1 MDRYIG
7 LDAHSTT
14 CTIGVMTA
22 TGKRHREMVV
32 DTNGKVLVEAIKSIA
47 GTKHLCLEEGAQS
60 EWLYELLRPH
70 VDEIVVSQPP
80 KNTGQKSD
88 TLDAWGRAD
97 EIRTGSIKRPI
108 FKAPGIYSAL
118 REAVRAHA
126 ALTKDVTRCK
136 NRLKALFRSRG
147 ISTPGSEIYDP
158 DPQVR
163 EVWIKQLPVHRQKL
177 ATLFAKELDVLTE
190 LKDEAEKWLI
200 EQAKCCA
207 TVKLLTSVPGIM
219 WIRAAQIVATVISP
233 KRFRTRQ
240 QFWSYCGLGIV
251 TKSSSDWERDP
262 RSRKLVR
269 RNDTVKTRGL
279 NVNRNPMLKAVFKGA
294 ASTIENMS
302 PSTMEKPHPLRAQY
316 DQLIERGLKPSLA
329 RVTIA
334 RKIASIV
341 LAIWKNKEEYDP
353 TKKSTRPQQTH
364 A

>member
-60 EWLYELLRPH
+60 EWLYELLQPH
-70 VDEIVVSQPP
+70 VDEIVVTQPL
-80 KNTGQKSD
+80 KNAGQKSD
-88 TLDAWGRAD
+88 TLDTWELAD
-97 EIRTGSIKRPI
+97 NIRTGSIKRPI
-108 FKAPGIYSAL
+108 FKAPGTYSAL
-118 REAVRAHA
+118 REAVRAHDV
-126 ALTKDVTRCK
+126 LTKDVTRCK

-158 DPQVR
+158 DPQTR
-163 EVWIKQLPVHRQKL
+163 EAWIKQLPVHRQKL
-177 ATLFAKELDVLTE
+177 AALLAKELDVLSE
-190 LKDEAEKWLI
+190 LKNEAEKWLL
-200 EQAKCCA
+200 EQAKCCIS
-207 TVKLLTSVPGIM
+207 VKLLTSVPGIM

-233 KRFRTRQ
+233 NRFRTRQ

-251 TKSSSDWERDP
+251 TKSSSDWKRD
-262 RSRKLVR
+262 RHGKLVR
-269 RNDTVKTRGL
+269 RDDTVKTRGL
-279 NVNRNPMLKAVFKGA
+279 NMNRNPMLKAVFKGA
-294 ASTIENMS
+294 ASTIERM
-302 PSTMEKPHPLRAQY
+302 PPATEEPPHPLRAQY

-341 LAIWKNKEEYDP
+341 LAIWKNKEEYDS
-353 TKKSTRPQQTH
+353 TKSTTLQSKTH